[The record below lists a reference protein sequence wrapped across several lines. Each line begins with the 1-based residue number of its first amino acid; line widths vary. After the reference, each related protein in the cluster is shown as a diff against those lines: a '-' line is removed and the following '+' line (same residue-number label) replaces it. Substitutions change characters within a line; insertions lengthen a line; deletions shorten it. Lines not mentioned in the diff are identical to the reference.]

1 MVSQPSCHFF
11 LLSPPWAFFFAL
23 QANLETCGQG
33 ISVTNCCTTL
43 QLTFVPLKC
52 MEVRVLNLSCP
63 AVSLNR
69 KRANMYIKKTFTLT
83 QSNVMPKHQ
92 QLSVSCLNDVRTFTN
107 HICRRT
113 RTPSIMVMTFT
124 KSIPDER
131 KAKTKFSYNNFTKCS
146 LLF

>member
-1 MVSQPSCHFF
+1 MTYWNSLTLLQICFEKRF
-11 LLSPPWAFFFAL
+11 LLSLKKNKKNTYFYKYVFFNLSSEKHGESAFLPYFPSQSTLGFFFRPTS
-23 QANLETCGQG
+23 QSGNLWTTGTC

-92 QLSVSCLNDVRTFTN
+92 QLSVSCLND
-107 HICRRT
+107 
-113 RTPSIMVMTFT
+113 M
-124 KSIPDER
+124 
-131 KAKTKFSYNNFTKCS
+131 
-146 LLF
+146 L